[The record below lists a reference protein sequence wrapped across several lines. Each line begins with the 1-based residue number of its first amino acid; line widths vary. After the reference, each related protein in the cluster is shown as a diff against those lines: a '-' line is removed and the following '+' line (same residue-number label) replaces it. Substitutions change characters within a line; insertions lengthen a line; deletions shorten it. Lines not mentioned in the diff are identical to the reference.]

1 VIKLFLY
8 AQRFLDPTD
17 TSASLRHAMFALVVV
32 AGVLFLAIDLG
43 TGIVIRGIG
52 ISSDWCV
59 AFGILAAAVT
69 GGKLLGQK
77 FGNGANNN
85 NPPDVK
91 E

>member
-1 VIKLFLY
+1 MIKLFLY

-17 TSASLRHAMFALVVV
+17 TSASLRHAMFALVMV
-32 AGVLFLAIDLG
+32 AGVLFLGIDLT
-43 TGIVIRGIG
+43 TGIVKRGTG

-59 AFGILAAAVT
+59 AFGILAASAT

-77 FGNGANNN
+77 LGNDANNN